1 VSRSDRGGSLI
12 VETADG
18 PERARLPA
26 SFRRLPPTELPIVG
40 DWVTLGADRIDGSRV
55 VEAVLARRSVI
66 IRQAPEDRAAD
77 AQALAANVDIV
88 LIVMGLGEAAG
99 GNGGDVNL
107 RRLDRYLALA
117 WNSGASPVVVL
128 TKSDCCT
135 DTASVIAE
143 VELATLG
150 VPVLALSG
158 LTGEGIELLDPYLL
172 PGTTAVLLGMSGAG
186 KSTLANR
193 LLGADALAT
202 QAVRGDGR
210 GRHTTTHRELLRLPC
225 GALLIDTPGLRELGL
240 WDAGEGLSSTFRDVE
255 ELAASCRFG
264 DCQHD
269 SEPGCAVH
277 AALAKGRLT
286 AERLESYRKLERE
299 AAYQARKQDARL
311 RKAEVERWK
320 QIDRSMRAL
329 RSARGH

>member
-1 VSRSDRGGSLI
+1 V
-12 VETADG
+12 A
-18 PERARLPA
+18 
-26 SFRRLPPTELPIVG
+26 
-40 DWVTLGADRIDGSRV
+40 LGADRIDGSRV
-55 VEAVLARRSVI
+55 VDSVLARRSVI

-77 AQALAANVDIV
+77 AQALAANVDV
-88 LIVMGLGEAAG
+88 ALIVVSLSEAGEPSRRAG
-99 GNGGDVNL
+99 TGNGRDVNL

-117 WNSGASPVVVL
+117 WNSGASPVIVL
-128 TKSDCCT
+128 TKSDRCT
-135 DTASVIAE
+135 DIASVIAE

-150 VPVLALSG
+150 APVLALSG
-158 LTGEGIELLDPYLL
+158 LTGEGVELLDPYLL

-193 LLGADALAT
+193 LLGTDVLAT

-240 WDAGEGLSSTFRDVE
+240 WDADEGLSSTFRDIE

-264 DCQHD
+264 DCQHE
-269 SEPGCAVH
+269 SEPGCAVR
-277 AALAKGRLT
+277 AALAEGRLT
-286 AERLESYRKLERE
+286 ADRLESYRKLERE
-299 AAYQARKQDARL
+299 AAYQARKQDTRL

-329 RSARGH
+329 RSARGR